1 MNVRRIAPLLNHRA
15 KRDTTI
21 LNYQFSIFH
30 SYREERQQ
38 MFLNIVTADGA
49 AEERVI
55 REMKARAAGARG
67 DIEQIVRGV
76 MADVQQR
83 GWDAVVEYAERFDGK
98 APYIVEPK
106 VLDDAYNACDPKL
119 IAALEKAAANIRDYH
134 EQMLVKTWE
143 WNRSKG
149 ETLGQTVRGLSR
161 VGIYVPGG
169 TAAYPSSVLMNAIPA
184 KVAGV
189 GELIMVTPPTENMS
203 NEVLAA
209 AKIAGVDT
217 VIAIGGTQAI
227 AALTY
232 GADFIPQVD
241 KIVGPGNI
249 FVATAKRLLYGVVDI
264 DMIAGPSEILIVADE
279 NADPRFVAADLMS
292 QCEHDVL
299 AGGVLLTDSAA
310 LAEAVKGEIA
320 RQLETL
326 SRAEIIRQS
335 MADYGVIV
343 VFPDI
348 DACIDYANAVAPE
361 HLELAVAQPEQYLGR
376 VENAGSVFLGDWTP
390 EPVGDYYAGAN
401 HVLPTSGT
409 ARFFSPLGVDS
420 FYKRMGFT
428 AYSKQALLNGADDI
442 IRFAEAEGLT
452 AHANAVKVRKE
463 Q

>member
-38 MFLNIVTADGA
+38 MFLNIVKADGQ
-49 AEERVI
+49 AEQQVI

-143 WNRSKG
+143 WNRSGG

-232 GADFIPQVD
+232 GAGFIPQVD
-241 KIVGPGNI
+241 KIVGPGNA
-249 FVATAKRLLYGVVDI
+249 FVAAAKKLAFGTVDI
-264 DMIAGPSEILIVADE
+264 DMIAGPSEVLVIADHTA
-279 NADPRFVAADLMS
+279 NPTYVAADLLS
-292 QCEHDVL
+292 QAEHDKL
-299 AGGVLLTDSAA
+299 ASAVLLTDSMAQA
-310 LAEAVKGEIA
+310 QAISCEMERQAKQLPRWDIIKESVANYGCAIVCCRTCTTQARSSSVSMRPSRSVTTWQARVTFCRPRA
-320 RQLETL
+320 RQDS
-326 SRAEIIRQS
+326 SRRC
-335 MADYGVIV
+335 
-343 VFPDI
+343 P
-348 DACIDYANAVAPE
+348 
-361 HLELAVAQPEQYLGR
+361 R
-376 VENAGSVFLGDWTP
+376 T
-390 EPVGDYYAGAN
+390 
-401 HVLPTSGT
+401 
-409 ARFFSPLGVDS
+409 RF
-420 FYKRMGFT
+420 
-428 AYSKQALLNGADDI
+428 
-442 IRFAEAEGLT
+442 
-452 AHANAVKVRKE
+452 
-463 Q
+463 